1 MNVLIAPRKIIFVG
15 FGSIA
20 ESFVAL
26 LSKTHDLDSIE
37 LVAIDPLRPQLQ
49 DFFQSK
55 YNLNFIQ
62 AHLDQN
68 NLRDILT
75 PLVERDSFLINLSTD
90 VSSLD
95 LIEICHEAGAL
106 YLDTCIEPW
115 PGGYSDPRQPMALRT
130 NYHLRERMLKLKKR
144 LGSGPTAVVA
154 HGANPG
160 LVSHFVKQ
168 ALVNL
173 ANELTPGFTPPKCKE
188 EWARTS
194 KELGVKV
201 IHIAE
206 YDSQVA
212 VEPKARG
219 EFVNTWSVNGFISE
233 AQQPAELGWGS
244 HERALPEHGFE
255 HESGSKAAI
264 YMGKPGATVQL
275 KTWTPYDQETL
286 GFLVTHN
293 EAISIADFLTGTFA
307 NETYR
312 PTVNYAY
319 RPCDNA
325 ILSLMEWLGKSRKDP
340 LLKRVLKSEDISTG
354 SDHLGVLLMGHRKN
368 CYWFGS
374 TLSIDQARELAP
386 LNTATTLQV
395 AAGVLSGY
403 LWAMNHPNAGMVEAE
418 EMNYEEVLAYAAP
431 YLGELKGFFSDWNP
445 VKNDP
450 GTFAINDSTDVW
462 QFNNFLV

>member
-1 MNVLIAPRKIIFVG
+1 MNALIAPRKIIFVG

-37 LVAIDPLRPQLQ
+37 LVAIDPLRPQRQ

-62 AHLDQN
+62 AHLDPN
-68 NLRDILT
+68 NLRDMLT

-95 LIEICHEAGAL
+95 LIEVCHEAGAL

-115 PGGYSDPRQPMALRT
+115 PGGYSDPGQPMAQRT

-144 LGSGPTAVVA
+144 LGGGPTAVVA

-173 ANELTPGFTPPKCKE
+173 ANDLTPGFTPPQCQE
-188 EWARTS
+188 DWARTS

-244 HERALPEHGFE
+244 HERTLPEQGFE

-264 YMGKPGATVQL
+264 YIGRPGATVQL

-293 EAISIADFLTGTFA
+293 EAISIAEFLSGTFA
-307 NETYR
+307 DEAYR

-325 ILSLMEWLGKSRKDP
+325 ILSLLEWLGKSRKDP
-340 LLKRVLKSEDISTG
+340 LLKRVLKSEDISGG
-354 SDHLGVLLMGHRKN
+354 SDHLGVLLMGHQKS
-368 CYWFGS
+368 CYWYGS
-374 TLSIDQARELAP
+374 TLSIDQARKLAP

-403 LWAMNHPNAGMVEAE
+403 LWALNHPNAGMVEAE
-418 EMNYEEVLAYAAP
+418 EMDYQEVLGYAAP
-431 YLGELKGFFSDWNP
+431 YLGGLQGFFSDWNP

-450 GTFAINDSTDVW
+450 GTFAINDPTDVW